1 MNFILKKILIVL
13 WILGLAVVLV
23 GCSKEDTVNNKLIF
37 VTAADYPPFEYRVNG
52 KMVGFD
58 VELGEMIAAELG
70 KVAEFQDMQF
80 SSLLAAV
87 QSGMVD
93 AAISTV
99 TITEDRKKNF
109 DFSDPYYVESMV
121 VVFPKDKPI
130 KQAAELS
137 GKKIACQL
145 GTTMQIWLK
154 NHAPDTK
161 IITTDNNPQAIE
173 ALKAGHV
180 DGVLIDTVQGKAFS
194 KKNKNLSYAIIAQSD
209 TGYAVAVK
217 KGSSL
222 RESINQAL
230 KSLEK
235 KGVLKKLKKKY
246 LEGEE

>member
-1 MNFILKKILIVL
+1 MVKKFF
-13 WILGLAVVLV
+13 LGLWFLGLV
-23 GCSKEDTVNNKLIF
+23 IILAGCSKEDVVSNKLVF
-37 VTAADYPPFEYRVNG
+37 VTSADYPPFEYRVKG
-52 KMVGFD
+52 KITGFD

-70 KVAEFQDMQF
+70 KEIEFQDMQF

-87 QSGMVD
+87 QSGMAD
-93 AAISTV
+93 AAISTI

-109 DFSDPYYVESMV
+109 DFSDPYYVENMV
-121 VVFPKDKPI
+121 VVFLKDKPI
-130 KQAAELS
+130 KNAAELS

-145 GTTMQIWLK
+145 GTTMQIWLQ
-154 NHAPDTK
+154 NHAPDTN

-180 DGVLIDTVQGKAFS
+180 DGVLIDAAQGKAFS
-194 KKNKNLSYAIIAQSD
+194 KKNKNLFYAIIAQAD

-217 KGSSL
+217 KGSDL

-246 LEGEE
+246 LEGGE